1 VLVLLP
7 PSHLWETTSLTVQTD
22 LPDQCWMEEE
32 EESKQLSSLPA
43 GLQLVHVPVVLPY
56 PDQNCCWSW
65 AFVAA
70 VPRTKIDLNIIENG
84 PAIICSSNHALQNS
98 SPLY

>member
-1 VLVLLP
+1 
-7 PSHLWETTSLTVQTD
+7 
-22 LPDQCWMEEE
+22 MEEE
-32 EESKQLSSLPA
+32 EESKQLNSLPA

-70 VPRTKIDLNIIENG
+70 VPRTKIDLNIIENR
-84 PAIICSSNHALQNS
+84 PAIICSCKSKAKLPRQLGHCDALRPHTGS
-98 SPLY
+98 RHT